1 MRYLFLSLLALL
13 CLSIQAEKYTI
24 IFNSGNADSSTKATE
39 LTNIIQSATGNC
51 VNKIVLANN
60 IYRAK
65 PNYGIKGGTA
75 SAKGELTLG
84 LNATYSISTLTV
96 YAACYA
102 NKTDSTKKYGIT
114 VCDQQVDWH
123 PNRCTDIMP
132 YTLTLNRA
140 VNTISISA
148 NNAKNNRW
156 YVAKIEFEL
165 TTPQTQQASIEMPY
179 LLDLG
184 SQALVDGEP
193 INDITNIQIIGRN
206 IIGDIQLSL
215 FKGTNFTI
223 QPNTLPA
230 NGGEV
235 NLSYHLN
242 SMTKVE
248 DTLIVSAKG
257 SNGGLVTQKMPIK
270 LSGYIYTPPV
280 FDADSSCMAI
290 GPMPGF
296 YYEEAQGQQGE
307 ALKSKLGAIIHCG
320 VRYKYGSG
328 NKKTWDGFFHT
339 DRDTTT
345 NLVLDMY
352 SLETRY
358 FNSTKPTASVLELD
372 IEHMF
377 PKSWWGGDVNEAYC
391 DLFHLVPADYSANRS
406 KSNHAP
412 GIPSDTTFW
421 NGSFATG
428 SGSTYGLQKV
438 FCPADE
444 YKGDFARAYF
454 YIATCYGDSLQWQL
468 SGDAGK
474 AMTNEHWQ
482 EFQPWLRDLL
492 VSWHRMDPVSD
503 KEKQR
508 AIEVNK
514 IQGNRNPY
522 IDYPELV
529 EYIWGDK
536 TNQKVDLLLLEQS
549 YGHRYGENNVETA
562 IPALHTPDNSIGKVL
577 DGNRIIIIRNESIY
591 TLLGTR
597 IL

>member
-24 IFNSGNADSSTKATE
+24 IFNSGNADSSSKTTE

-84 LNATYSISTLTV
+84 LNTTYSISTLTV

-114 VCDQQVDWH
+114 ICDQQVDWH

-223 QPNTLPA
+223 QPNTLPT

-307 ALKSKLGAIIHCG
+307 VLKSKLGAIIHCG

-345 NLVLDMY
+345 HQVMDMY
-352 SLETRY
+352 SDNIRY
-358 FNSTKPTASVLELD
+358 FNPQKPTASVLELD

-412 GIPSDTTFW
+412 GIPTDTTFW

-428 SGSTYGLQKV
+428 SGSEYGLQKV

-562 IPALHTPDNSIGKVL
+562 IPPVHTPDNSIGKVL

>member
-24 IFNSGNADSSTKATE
+24 IFNSGNADSSSKTTE

-51 VNKIVLANN
+51 VNKIILANN

-114 VCDQQVDWH
+114 ICDQQVDWH

-156 YVAKIEFEL
+156 YVARIEFEL

-257 SNGGLVTQKMPIK
+257 SNGGLVTQKMPIN

-296 YYEEAQGQQGE
+296 YYEDAQGQQGE

-428 SGSTYGLQKV
+428 SGSEYGLQKV

-454 YIATCYGDSLQWQL
+454 YIATCYGDSLQWTN
-468 SGDAGK
+468 SGDAAK
-474 AMTNEHWQ
+474 AMTNNHWQ

-562 IPALHTPDNSIGKVL
+562 IPPVHTPDNSIGKVL

>member
-24 IFNSGNADSSTKATE
+24 IFNSGNADSSSKTTE

-84 LNATYSISTLTV
+84 LNTTYSISTLTV

-114 VCDQQVDWH
+114 ICDQQVDWH

-156 YVAKIEFEL
+156 YVARIEFEL

-296 YYEEAQGQQGE
+296 YYEDTQGQQGE

-428 SGSTYGLQKV
+428 SGSEYGLQKV

-454 YIATCYGDSLQWQL
+454 YIATCYGDSLQWTN
-468 SGDAGK
+468 SGDAAK
-474 AMTNEHWQ
+474 AMTNNHWQ

-562 IPALHTPDNSIGKVL
+562 IPPVHTPDNSIGKVL

>member
-24 IFNSGNADSSTKATE
+24 IFNSGNADSSSKTTE

-84 LNATYSISTLTV
+84 LNTTYSISTLTV

-114 VCDQQVDWH
+114 ICDQQVDWH

-165 TTPQTQQASIEMPY
+165 TSPQTQQASIEMPY

-296 YYEEAQGQQGE
+296 YYEDAQGQQGE

-454 YIATCYGDSLQWQL
+454 YIATCYGDSLQWTN
-468 SGDAGK
+468 SGDAAK
-474 AMTNEHWQ
+474 AMTNNHWQ

-536 TNQKVDLLLLEQS
+536 TDQKVDLLLLEQS

-562 IPALHTPDNSIGKVL
+562 IPPVHTPDDSIGKVL
-577 DGNRIIIIRNESIY
+577 DGNQIIIIRNESIY

>member
-24 IFNSGNADSSTKATE
+24 IFNSGNADSSSKTTE

-84 LNATYSISTLTV
+84 LNTTYSISTLTV

-156 YVAKIEFEL
+156 YVARIEFEL

-296 YYEEAQGQQGE
+296 YYEDAQGQQGE

-454 YIATCYGDSLQWQL
+454 YIATCYGDSLQWTN
-468 SGDAGK
+468 SGDAAK
-474 AMTNEHWQ
+474 AMTNNHWQ
-482 EFQPWLRDLL
+482 EFQPWLRDIL

-536 TNQKVDLLLLEQS
+536 TDQKVDLLLLEQS

>member
-24 IFNSGNADSSTKATE
+24 IFNSGNADSSKKTSK
-39 LTNIIQSATGNC
+39 LTDIVQSATGNC
-51 VNKIVLANN
+51 VNKILVANN

-65 PNYGIKGGTA
+65 PGYGIKGGIDK
-75 SAKGELTLG
+75 AKGELTLG
-84 LNATYSISTLTV
+84 LNATYTISTLTI

-242 SMTKVE
+242 SMTEVE

-270 LSGYIYTPPV
+270 LGGYIYTPPV

-296 YYEEAQGQQGE
+296 YYEDAQGQQGE

-428 SGSTYGLQKV
+428 SGSEYGLQKV

>member
-24 IFNSGNADSSTKATE
+24 IFNSGNADSSSKTTE

-114 VCDQQVDWH
+114 ICDQQVDWH

-242 SMTKVE
+242 SMTNVE

-270 LSGYIYTPPV
+270 LEGYIYTPPV
-280 FDADSSCMAI
+280 FDVDSSCMAI
-290 GPMPGF
+290 GPMPAF
-296 YYEEAQGQQGE
+296 YYEDAQGQQGE

-454 YIATCYGDSLQWQL
+454 YIATCYGESLQWTN
-468 SGDAGK
+468 SGDAAK
-474 AMTNEHWQ
+474 AMTNNHWQ

-536 TNQKVDLLLLEQS
+536 TDQKVDLLLLEQS

-562 IPALHTPDNSIGKVL
+562 IPPVHTPDNSIGKVL
-577 DGNRIIIIRNESIY
+577 DGNRIIIIQNESIY

>member
-24 IFNSGNADSSTKATE
+24 IFNSGNADSSSKTTE

-51 VNKIVLANN
+51 VNKIILANN

-84 LNATYSISTLTV
+84 LNATYSISTLTI

-102 NKTDSTKKYGIT
+102 NKTDSTKDYGIT

-165 TTPQTQQASIEMPY
+165 TSPQTQQASIEMPY

-296 YYEEAQGQQGE
+296 YYEDAQGQQGE

-454 YIATCYGDSLQWQL
+454 YIATCYGDSLQWTN
-468 SGDAGK
+468 SGDAAK
-474 AMTNEHWQ
+474 AMTNNHWQ
-482 EFQPWLRDLL
+482 EFQPWLRDIL

-536 TNQKVDLLLLEQS
+536 TDQKVDLLLLEQS

>member
-24 IFNSGNADSSTKATE
+24 IFNSGNADSSSKTTE

-114 VCDQQVDWH
+114 ICDQQVDWH

-156 YVAKIEFEL
+156 YVARIEFEL

-296 YYEEAQGQQGE
+296 YYEDTQGQQGE

-428 SGSTYGLQKV
+428 SGSEYGLQKV

-562 IPALHTPDNSIGKVL
+562 IPPVHTPDNSIGKVL

>member
-24 IFNSGNADSSTKATE
+24 IFNSGNADSSSKTTE

-114 VCDQQVDWH
+114 ICDQQVDWH

-165 TTPQTQQASIEMPY
+165 TSPQTQQASIEMPY

-296 YYEEAQGQQGE
+296 YYEDAQGQQGE

-428 SGSTYGLQKV
+428 SGSEYGLQKV

-454 YIATCYGDSLQWQL
+454 YIATCYGDSLQWTN

-474 AMTNEHWQ
+474 AMTNNHWQ

-562 IPALHTPDNSIGKVL
+562 IPPVHTPDNSIGKVL

>member
-24 IFNSGNADSSTKATE
+24 IFNSGNADSRSKTTE

-84 LNATYSISTLTV
+84 LNTTYSISTLTV

-102 NKTDSTKKYGIT
+102 NKTDSTKNYGIT

-165 TTPQTQQASIEMPY
+165 TSPQTQQASIEMPY

-223 QPNTLPA
+223 QPNTLPT

-296 YYEEAQGQQGE
+296 YYEDAQGQQGE

-454 YIATCYGDSLQWQL
+454 YIATCYGDSLQWTN
-468 SGDAGK
+468 SGDAAK
-474 AMTNEHWQ
+474 AMTNNHWQ

-536 TNQKVDLLLLEQS
+536 TDQKVDLLLLEQS

-562 IPALHTPDNSIGKVL
+562 IPPVHTPDNSIGKVL
-577 DGNRIIIIRNESIY
+577 DGNQIIIIRNESIY

>member
-24 IFNSGNADSSTKATE
+24 IFNSGNADSSSKTTE

-84 LNATYSISTLTV
+84 LNTTYSISTLTV

-156 YVAKIEFEL
+156 YVAMIEFEL

-428 SGSTYGLQKV
+428 SGAEYGLQKV

-577 DGNRIIIIRNESIY
+577 DGNRIIIIRNGSIY

>member
-24 IFNSGNADSSTKATE
+24 IFNSGNADSSSKTTE

-84 LNATYSISTLTV
+84 LNTTYSISTLTV

-114 VCDQQVDWH
+114 ICDQQVDWH

-165 TTPQTQQASIEMPY
+165 TSPQTQQASIEMPY

-296 YYEEAQGQQGE
+296 YYEDAQGQQGE
-307 ALKSKLGAIIHCG
+307 VLKSKLGAIIHCG

-454 YIATCYGDSLQWQL
+454 YIATCYGDSLQWTN
-468 SGDAGK
+468 SGDAAK
-474 AMTNEHWQ
+474 AMTNNHWQ

-536 TNQKVDLLLLEQS
+536 TDQKVDLLLLEQS
-549 YGHRYGENNVETA
+549 YGHRYGEKNVETA
-562 IPALHTPDNSIGKVL
+562 IPPVHTPDNSIGKVL
-577 DGNRIIIIRNESIY
+577 DGNQIIIIRNESIY

>member
-24 IFNSGNADSSTKATE
+24 IFNSGNADSSSKTTE

-114 VCDQQVDWH
+114 ICDQQVDWH

-296 YYEEAQGQQGE
+296 YYEDAQGQQGE

-454 YIATCYGDSLQWQL
+454 YIATCYGDSLQWTN
-468 SGDAGK
+468 SGDAAK
-474 AMTNEHWQ
+474 AMTNNHWQ

-536 TNQKVDLLLLEQS
+536 TDQKVDLLLLEQS
-549 YGHRYGENNVETA
+549 YGHRYGENNVDTA
-562 IPALHTPDNSIGKVL
+562 IPPVHTPDNSIGKVL

>member
-1 MRYLFLSLLALL
+1 MRYLFLSLLVLL

-24 IFNSGNADSSTKATE
+24 IFNSGNADSSSKTTE

-84 LNATYSISTLTV
+84 LNTTYSISTLTV

-114 VCDQQVDWH
+114 ICDQQVDWH

-165 TTPQTQQASIEMPY
+165 TSPQTQQASIEMPY

-296 YYEEAQGQQGE
+296 YYEDAQGQQGE
-307 ALKSKLGAIIHCG
+307 ILKSKLGAIIHCG

-454 YIATCYGDSLQWQL
+454 YIATCYGDSLQWTN
-468 SGDAGK
+468 SGDAAK
-474 AMTNEHWQ
+474 AMTNNHWQ

-536 TNQKVDLLLLEQS
+536 TDQKVDLLLLEQS

-562 IPALHTPDNSIGKVL
+562 IPPVHTPDNSIGKVL

>member
-24 IFNSGNADSSTKATE
+24 IFNSGNADSSSKATE

-114 VCDQQVDWH
+114 ICDQQVDWH

-270 LSGYIYTPPV
+270 LEGYIYTPPV
-280 FDADSSCMAI
+280 FDVDSSCMAI
-290 GPMPGF
+290 GPMPAF
-296 YYEEAQGQQGE
+296 YYEDAQGQQGE

-454 YIATCYGDSLQWQL
+454 YIATCYGDSLQWTN
-468 SGDAGK
+468 SGDAAK
-474 AMTNEHWQ
+474 AMTNNHWQ

>member
-24 IFNSGNADSSTKATE
+24 IFNSGNADSSSKTTE

-114 VCDQQVDWH
+114 ICDQQVDWH

-296 YYEEAQGQQGE
+296 YYEDAQGQQGE

-454 YIATCYGDSLQWQL
+454 YIATCYGDSLQWTN
-468 SGDAGK
+468 SGDAAK
-474 AMTNEHWQ
+474 AMTNNHWQ

-562 IPALHTPDNSIGKVL
+562 IPPVHTPDNSIGKVL

>member
-24 IFNSGNADSSTKATE
+24 IFNSGNADSSSKTTE

-65 PNYGIKGGTA
+65 PNYGIKGGTV

-114 VCDQQVDWH
+114 ICDQQVDWH

-454 YIATCYGDSLQWQL
+454 YIATCYGDSLQWTN
-468 SGDAGK
+468 SGDAAK
-474 AMTNEHWQ
+474 AMTNNHWQ

-536 TNQKVDLLLLEQS
+536 TDQKVDLLLLEQS

>member
-1 MRYLFLSLLALL
+1 
-13 CLSIQAEKYTI
+13 
-24 IFNSGNADSSTKATE
+24 
-39 LTNIIQSATGNC
+39 
-51 VNKIVLANN
+51 
-60 IYRAK
+60 
-65 PNYGIKGGTA
+65 
-75 SAKGELTLG
+75 
-84 LNATYSISTLTV
+84 
-96 YAACYA
+96 
-102 NKTDSTKKYGIT
+102 
-114 VCDQQVDWH
+114 
-123 PNRCTDIMP
+123 
-132 YTLTLNRA
+132 
-140 VNTISISA
+140 
-148 NNAKNNRW
+148 
-156 YVAKIEFEL
+156 
-165 TTPQTQQASIEMPY
+165 
-179 LLDLG
+179 
-184 SQALVDGEP
+184 
-193 INDITNIQIIGRN
+193 
-206 IIGDIQLSL
+206 
-215 FKGTNFTI
+215 
-223 QPNTLPA
+223 
-230 NGGEV
+230 
-235 NLSYHLN
+235 
-242 SMTKVE
+242 
-248 DTLIVSAKG
+248 
-257 SNGGLVTQKMPIK
+257 
-270 LSGYIYTPPV
+270 
-280 FDADSSCMAI
+280 
-290 GPMPGF
+290 
-296 YYEEAQGQQGE
+296 
-307 ALKSKLGAIIHCG
+307 
-320 VRYKYGSG
+320 
-328 NKKTWDGFFHT
+328 
-339 DRDTTT
+339 
-345 NLVLDMY
+345 MY

-358 FNSTKPTASVLELD
+358 FNPTKPTTSVLELD

-412 GIPSDTTFW
+412 GVPTDTTFW

-428 SGSTYGLQKV
+428 SGTAYGLQKV

-577 DGNRIIIIRNESIY
+577 DGNRIIIIRNGSIY

>member
-24 IFNSGNADSSTKATE
+24 IFNSGNADSSSKTTE

-84 LNATYSISTLTV
+84 LNTTYSISTLTV

-114 VCDQQVDWH
+114 ICDQQVDWH

-215 FKGTNFTI
+215 FKGTNFSI

-307 ALKSKLGAIIHCG
+307 VLKSKLGAIIHCG

-345 NLVLDMY
+345 HQVMDMY
-352 SLETRY
+352 SNNIRY
-358 FNSTKPTASVLELD
+358 FNPQKPTASVLELD

-412 GIPSDTTFW
+412 GIPTDTTFW

-428 SGSTYGLQKV
+428 SGSEYGLQKV

-562 IPALHTPDNSIGKVL
+562 IPPVHTPDNSIGKVL

>member
-24 IFNSGNADSSTKATE
+24 IFNSGNADSSSKTTE

-84 LNATYSISTLTV
+84 LNTTYSISTLTV

-102 NKTDSTKKYGIT
+102 NKTDSTKNYGIT

-165 TTPQTQQASIEMPY
+165 TSPQTQQASIEMPY

-223 QPNTLPA
+223 QPNTLPT

-296 YYEEAQGQQGE
+296 YYEDAQGQQGE

-454 YIATCYGDSLQWQL
+454 YIATCYGDSLQWTN
-468 SGDAGK
+468 SGDAAK
-474 AMTNEHWQ
+474 AMTNNHWQ

-536 TNQKVDLLLLEQS
+536 TDQKVDLLLLEQS

-562 IPALHTPDNSIGKVL
+562 IPPVHTPDNSIGKVL
-577 DGNRIIIIRNESIY
+577 DGNQIIIIRNESIY

>member
-24 IFNSGNADSSTKATE
+24 IFNSGNADSSSKTTE

-114 VCDQQVDWH
+114 ICDQQVDWH

-296 YYEEAQGQQGE
+296 YYEDAQGQQGE

-454 YIATCYGDSLQWQL
+454 YIATCYGESLQWTN
-468 SGDAGK
+468 SGDAAK
-474 AMTNEHWQ
+474 AMTNNHWQ

-536 TNQKVDLLLLEQS
+536 TDQKVDLLLLEQS

>member
-24 IFNSGNADSSTKATE
+24 IFNSGNADSSSKTTE

-84 LNATYSISTLTV
+84 LNTTYSISTLTV

-114 VCDQQVDWH
+114 ICDQQVDWH

-156 YVAKIEFEL
+156 YVARIEFEL

-296 YYEEAQGQQGE
+296 YYEDTQGQQGE

-428 SGSTYGLQKV
+428 SGSEYGLQKV

-562 IPALHTPDNSIGKVL
+562 IPPVHTPDNSIGKVL

>member
-24 IFNSGNADSSTKATE
+24 IFNSGNADSSSKTTE

-114 VCDQQVDWH
+114 ICDQQVDWH

-242 SMTKVE
+242 SMTNVE

-270 LSGYIYTPPV
+270 LEGYIYTPPV
-280 FDADSSCMAI
+280 FDVDSSCMAI
-290 GPMPGF
+290 GPMPAF
-296 YYEEAQGQQGE
+296 YYEDAQGQQGE

-358 FNSTKPTASVLELD
+358 FNPQKPTASVLELD

-428 SGSTYGLQKV
+428 SGSSYGLQKV

-454 YIATCYGDSLQWQL
+454 YIATCYGESLQWTN
-468 SGDAGK
+468 SGDAAK
-474 AMTNEHWQ
+474 AMTNNHWQ

-536 TNQKVDLLLLEQS
+536 TDQKVDLLLLEQS

-562 IPALHTPDNSIGKVL
+562 IPPVHTPDNSIGKVL
-577 DGNRIIIIRNESIY
+577 DGNRIIIIQNESIY

>member
-24 IFNSGNADSSTKATE
+24 IFNSGNADSSSKTTE

-51 VNKIVLANN
+51 VNKIILANN

-114 VCDQQVDWH
+114 ICDQQVDWH

-156 YVAKIEFEL
+156 YVARIEFEL

-257 SNGGLVTQKMPIK
+257 SNGGLVTQKMPIN

-296 YYEEAQGQQGE
+296 YYEDAQGQQGE

-428 SGSTYGLQKV
+428 SGSEYGLQKV

-454 YIATCYGDSLQWQL
+454 YIATCYGDSLQWTN
-468 SGDAGK
+468 SGDAAK
-474 AMTNEHWQ
+474 AMTNNHWQ

-536 TNQKVDLLLLEQS
+536 TDQKVDLLLLEQS

>member
-24 IFNSGNADSSTKATE
+24 IFNSGNADSSSKTTE

-114 VCDQQVDWH
+114 ICDQQVDWH

-165 TTPQTQQASIEMPY
+165 TSPQTQQASIEMPY

-428 SGSTYGLQKV
+428 SGSEYGLQKV

-454 YIATCYGDSLQWQL
+454 YIATCYGDSLQWTN
-468 SGDAGK
+468 SGDAAK
-474 AMTNEHWQ
+474 AMTNNHWQ

-549 YGHRYGENNVETA
+549 YGHRYGENNVDTA
-562 IPALHTPDNSIGKVL
+562 IPPVHTPDNSIGKVL